1 MSATPLR
8 AVAFDLYGTLMALDN
23 PLLHR
28 EVPRLFAVP
37 PRQWLA
43 LVRHTLLRRPFP
55 DPATMAAVIAD
66 TLGAPAL
73 AQRCE
78 QLLRDEVASARLLPG
93 VVATLEF
100 LARRGFK
107 LGLISNLSAAHVA
120 PLEAAGL
127 GGLFDAAV
135 LSCRE
140 GVAKPEPEAFQRLCE
155 RLGLP
160 PEQVLMV
167 GDSLANDVR
176 AAVAFGMRAAR
187 IGAGEEGVDALSS
200 VAMLGWR
207 RLTGEEP
214 LAPLLATGMD
224 IESPA
229 GRVCVERLEPLGDEE
244 RGRYNLVCRVAAR
257 EIGSGHKTA
266 FFAKRYLDP
275 TSAFVEALGHRLQA
289 MCGLPCCS
297 AVLYGEGEKI
307 LLVSAAPGRPLANTP
322 DSDDT
327 DVAFEIGRQFAFGYV
342 FANADL
348 RPRNMLLDTTTSPPR
363 LTTIDLE
370 HLLLNLAIDVEQLPR
385 AEDPHAIDALP
396 HQSLL
401 ALVKRRVLTP
411 RTLPRVRG
419 EFFDVRT
426 VGEEIRAAFSHGFL
440 AQYEVLQS
448 LKEALLNVV
457 RQSAYTPP
465 YLIVGTRA
473 YRRAMAAIDLE
484 DLSQRLQEDPRG
496 VLAQLLAAR

>member
-1 MSATPLR
+1 MSAPPLR

-37 PRQWLA
+37 ARQWLA
-43 LVRHTLLRRPFP
+43 LVRHTLLRHPFP
-55 DPATMAAVIAD
+55 GTATMAAAIAAA
-66 TLGAPAL
+66 LGAPPL
-73 AQRCE
+73 APRCE

-120 PLEAAGL
+120 PLEATGL
-127 GGLFDAAV
+127 AGLFDAVV
-135 LSCRE
+135 LSCRD
-140 GVAKPEPEAFQRLCE
+140 GVVKPEPEAFRLLCA

-176 AAVAFGMRAAR
+176 AAAAFGMQAAR
-187 IGAGEEGVDALSS
+187 IGAGEEGVNVLPS
-200 VAMLGWR
+200 VSMLGWR

-214 LAPLLATGMD
+214 LAPLLAAGME
-224 IESPA
+224 IHSPA
-229 GRVCVERLEPLGDEE
+229 GRVLVQRLAPVGDEQ
-244 RGRYNLVCRVAAR
+244 RGRYNLVCRVTAR
-257 EIGSGHKTA
+257 EIGSGRETT

-275 TSAFVEALGHRLQA
+275 ASAAVEALGHRLQR
-289 MCGLPCCS
+289 MCGLPSCD

-307 LLVSAAPGRPLANTP
+307 LLVSAAPGQPLAGTP
-322 DSDDT
+322 DAP
-327 DVAFEIGRQFAFGYV
+327 VAFEIGRQFAFGYV

-370 HLLLNLAIDVEQLPR
+370 HLLLNLAIDVEQLPH
-385 AEDPHAIDALP
+385 ADNPHAIDGLP
-396 HQSLL
+396 RERLF
-401 ALVKRRVLTP
+401 ALVRRRVLTP
-411 RTLPRVRG
+411 RTLPRARG
-419 EFFDVRT
+419 EFFDVRA
-426 VGEEIRAAFSHGFL
+426 VGAEISAAFSQGFS

-448 LKEALLNVV
+448 LKETLLDVV

-465 YLIVGTRA
+465 YLVVGTRA
-473 YRRAMAAIDLE
+473 YRRAMAAIDVE
-484 DLSQRLQEDPRG
+484 DLSQRLQEDPQS

>member
-1 MSATPLR
+1 MSPTPLR

-37 PRQWLA
+37 ARRWLA

-55 DPATMAAVIAD
+55 DTATMAAAIAD
-66 TLGAPAL
+66 ALGAPAL
-73 AQRCE
+73 AHRCE

-100 LARRGFK
+100 LSRRGFK

-127 GGLFDAAV
+127 AELCDAVV

-140 GVAKPEPEAFQRLCE
+140 GVAKPEPEAFRRLCE

-176 AAVAFGMRAAR
+176 AAEAFGMGAAR
-187 IGAGEEGVDALSS
+187 IGAGEEGGDVLPS

-207 RLTGEEP
+207 RLRGEEP
-214 LAPLLATGMD
+214 LAPLLAAGME
-224 IESPA
+224 IESPS
-229 GRVCVERLEPLGDEE
+229 GRVVVERLAPVGDEQ
-244 RGRYNLVCRVAAR
+244 RGRYNLVCRVTAR
-257 EIGSGHKTA
+257 EIGAGRHTT

-275 TSAFVEALGHRLQA
+275 ASAPVEALGHRLQA
-289 MCGLPCCS
+289 MCGLPSCS
-297 AVLYGEGEKI
+297 AVLHGEDEKI
-307 LLVSAAPGRPLANTP
+307 LLVSAAPGQPLATTP
-322 DSDDT
+322 DPA
-327 DVAFEIGRQFAFGYV
+327 VAFEIGRQFAFGYV

-348 RPRNMLLDTTTSPPR
+348 RPRNMLLDTATSPPR

-370 HLLLNLAIDVEQLPR
+370 HLFLNLAIEVEQLPNP
-385 AEDPHAIDALP
+385 EDPHAIDALP
-396 HQSLL
+396 RQRLL
-401 ALVKRRVLTP
+401 ALVKRRVLSP
-411 RTLPRVRG
+411 RTLPRARG
-419 EFFDVRT
+419 EFFDVRA
-426 VGEEIRAAFSHGFL
+426 VGEEIPAAFSRGFL
-440 AQYEVLQS
+440 AQYQVLQ
-448 LKEALLNVV
+448 LQTNTLLDVV
-457 RQSAYTPP
+457 RQSVYTPP
-465 YLIVGTRA
+465 YLMVGTRA
-473 YRRAMAAIDLE
+473 YRRAMAAIDVE
-484 DLSQRLQEDPRG
+484 DLAQRLHQDPRG
-496 VLAQLLAAR
+496 VLAQLFAAR